1 MDVVSHVGFLV
12 KDLVVDSVNGYLY
25 WATMYSVESTR
36 LNGEEYLML
45 QEQLQFSGKQVIAFF
60 FFIGGVFQWLC
71 LLNVVSVCSH
81 QYHHVVTRKITYLSC
96 NIISR
101 TG

>member
-1 MDVVSHVGFLV
+1 MFPV

-45 QEQLQFSGKQVIAFF
+45 QEQLQFSGKQVTDFF
-60 FFIGGVFQWLC
+60 TFLSFCERWGGGV
-71 LLNVVSVCSH
+71 VCVLIFRPLECS
-81 QYHHVVTRKITYLSC
+81 QCS
-96 NIISR
+96 
-101 TG
+101 